1 MSLAFVSTKLF
12 RAFVTIWLAVTFVFT
27 ILRFSGDP
35 ALQILG
41 DEATPQMIEHFNRMF
56 GLDQPLWQQYVNY
69 IQSLFQG
76 DFGQSFRDGR
86 DAVDVVGEAIPN
98 TLLLMG
104 TAFVLAILIGIPAGI
119 VAALYRNSWI
129 DRTMMGFAV
138 IGFSLPNFFL
148 GILLILLFT
157 LHWRLLPAGG
167 SATPAHL
174 IMPVITIGTYY
185 AGMLAR
191 FARSSMLE
199 VLARPYIPAARARG
213 FTAGTTMRRHALPN
227 AAIPTITV
235 CGLIVGGL
243 ISGAAI
249 TETVFAW
256 PGVGRLLIGAVA
268 ARDMPVVQLIVLIVI
283 ASMVVTNLL
292 VDLMYGLL
300 DPRIRLRRTA
310 AADA

>member
-1 MSLAFVSTKLF
+1 MSLAFLSTKLI
-12 RAFVTIWLAVTFVFT
+12 RALITTWLAVTFVFVM
-27 ILRFSGDP
+27 LRLSGDP

-41 DEATPQMIEHFNRMF
+41 VEATPQMIAHFNRLY
-56 GLDQPLWQQYVNY
+56 GLEQPLWQQYLRYV
-69 IQSLFQG
+69 QSLFQG

-86 DAVDVVGEAIPN
+86 DAVQVVAEAVPN

-104 TAFVLAILIGIPAGI
+104 TAFGLAVLIGIPAGI
-119 VAALYRNSWI
+119 LAALHRSTWI
-129 DRTMMGFAV
+129 DRTVMGFAV

-157 LHWRLLPAGG
+157 LHLRILPAGG
-167 SATPAHL
+167 SATAAHL
-174 IMPVITIGTYY
+174 VMPVITIGTYY
-185 AGMLAR
+185 AGLLAR

-213 FTAGTTMRRHALPN
+213 FTAAATMRRHALPN
-227 AAIPTITV
+227 AAIPTVTV

-243 ISGAAI
+243 ISGATI

-256 PGVGRLLIGAVA
+256 PGVGRLLVGAVA
-268 ARDMPVVQLIVLIVI
+268 TRDMPVIQLIVLIVI
-283 ASMVVTNLL
+283 VTMVVTNLA

-300 DPRIRLRRTA
+300 DPRIRLRRA
-310 AADA
+310 AAAGG